1 MITFTNVFQMK
12 MEEFK
17 EIYERIKFLRHK
29 GVKMKEIAEHTGF
42 SPSVLSA
49 LFTTVLPAYFK
60 NIDKGMK
67 EEDALDSALVWV
79 NNVSK
84 KKLLGSVADMKSALF
99 AMETAPKQNSGVA
112 GNPYISMIENL
123 LKSAVGQ
130 VADFSGIYM
139 SYSISSSSDAMKQ
152 EPYLIT
158 PADNGSYVEVVHN
171 SVYGSTHRGVVMMN
185 GFNHIY
191 LMFNEN
197 KQPQLTLFNICL
209 KIPMFVR
216 PPFLRGLYT
225 CFDYNYNPIARRIL
239 FVKLSD
245 SVSRE
250 DFLKHK
256 GCLKAYSE
264 LDDTEKLYY
273 DYTCG
278 KEDVIRMCNI
288 PSPKM
293 NEEDLVM
300 EKKLLSL

>member
-1 MITFTNVFQMK
+1 MK
-12 MEEFK
+12 MEDFK
-17 EIYERIKFLRHK
+17 DIYERIKFLRHK

-60 NIDKGMK
+60 NIDKGMN
-67 EEDALDSALVWV
+67 EEDALDNALVWV

-84 KKLLGSVADMKSALF
+84 KKLLGSVADMKSALS
-99 AMETAPKQNSGVA
+99 AMEVAPKQNTEDD
-112 GNPYISMIENL
+112 GNPYISVIEKV

-130 VADFSGIYM
+130 VTDFSGIYM
-139 SYSISSSSDAMKQ
+139 SYSISSSSDAMKL

-158 PADNGSYVEVVHN
+158 PADNGNYVEVVHN
-171 SVYGSTHRGVVMMN
+171 SVYGSTHRGLAIMN
-185 GFNHIY
+185 GLNHIY

-197 KQPQLTLFNICL
+197 KQPQLALFNICL

-245 SVSRE
+245 SISRE
-250 DFLKHK
+250 DFMKQK
-256 GCLKAYSE
+256 GCLKAYGE

>member
-1 MITFTNVFQMK
+1 MK
-12 MEEFK
+12 MEDFR

-49 LFTTVLPAYFK
+49 LFTTVFPTYFK
-60 NIDKGMK
+60 NIDKGMD
-67 EEDALDSALVWV
+67 EEDALDNALVWV

-84 KKLLGSVADMKSALF
+84 KKLLGSVADMKSALS
-99 AMETAPKQNSGVA
+99 AMEVAPKQNTEDG
-112 GNPYISMIENL
+112 GNPYIGVIEKV

-130 VADFSGIYM
+130 VTDFSGMYM
-139 SYSISSSSDAMKQ
+139 SYSVSSSSDAMKL

-171 SVYGSTHRGVVMMN
+171 SVYGSTHRGLAMMN
-185 GFNHIY
+185 GLNHIY

-197 KQPQLTLFNICL
+197 KRPQLALFNICL

-239 FVKLSD
+239 FVRLSD
-245 SVSRE
+245 SISRE
-250 DFLKHK
+250 DFMKQK
-256 GCLKAYSE
+256 GCLKAYGE
-264 LDDTEKLYY
+264 LDDMEKLYY

>member
-1 MITFTNVFQMK
+1 MK
-12 MEEFK
+12 MEDFK

-60 NIDKGMK
+60 NIDKGMN
-67 EEDALDSALVWV
+67 EEDALDNALVWV

-84 KKLLGSVADMKSALF
+84 KKLLGSVADMKSALS
-99 AMETAPKQNSGVA
+99 AMEAAPKQNTEDDGS
-112 GNPYISMIENL
+112 PYISVIGKL

-130 VADFSGIYM
+130 VTDFSGIYM
-139 SYSISSSSDAMKQ
+139 SYSISSSSDAMKL

-171 SVYGSTHRGVVMMN
+171 SVYGSTHRGLAMMN
-185 GFNHIY
+185 GLNHIY

-197 KQPQLTLFNICL
+197 KQPQLALFNICL

-245 SVSRE
+245 SISRE
-250 DFLKHK
+250 DFMKQK
-256 GCLKAYSE
+256 GCLKAYGE

>member
-1 MITFTNVFQMK
+1 MK
-12 MEEFK
+12 MEDFK

-60 NIDKGMK
+60 NIDKGMN
-67 EEDALDSALVWV
+67 EEDALDNALVWV

-84 KKLLGSVADMKSALF
+84 KKLLGSVADMKSALS
-99 AMETAPKQNSGVA
+99 AMEVAPKQNTEDD
-112 GNPYISMIENL
+112 GNPYISVIEKV

-130 VADFSGIYM
+130 VTDFSGIYM
-139 SYSISSSSDAMKQ
+139 SYSISSSSDAMKL

-158 PADNGSYVEVVHN
+158 PADNGNYVEVVHN
-171 SVYGSTHRGVVMMN
+171 SVYGSTHRGLAIMN
-185 GFNHIY
+185 GLNHIY

-197 KQPQLTLFNICL
+197 KQPQLALFNICL

-245 SVSRE
+245 SISRE
-250 DFLKHK
+250 DFMKQK
-256 GCLKAYSE
+256 GCLKAYGE